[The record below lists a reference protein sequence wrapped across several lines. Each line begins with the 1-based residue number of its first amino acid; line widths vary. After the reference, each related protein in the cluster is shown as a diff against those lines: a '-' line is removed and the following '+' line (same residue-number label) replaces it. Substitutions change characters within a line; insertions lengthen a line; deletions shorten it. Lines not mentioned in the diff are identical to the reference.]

1 MNAASFFRF
10 VKRNWK
16 EILIIGC
23 LLAVMGKM
31 RVDHKRL
38 ERTYDAMRSSLQ
50 EQISGLHAIHEEE
63 LRRRDAALHAYQDE
77 MATIE
82 KRYASELAAIEA
94 DRSRRYEEYLHAFI
108 KDPKQ
113 LAEDI
118 EEMFGFEHHE

>member
-63 LRRRDAALHAYQDE
+63 LRRRD
-77 MATIE
+77 
-82 KRYASELAAIEA
+82 
-94 DRSRRYEEYLHAFI
+94 
-108 KDPKQ
+108 
-113 LAEDI
+113 
-118 EEMFGFEHHE
+118 